1 MNRDIVASSYRD
13 GEVDKTITTYEEIPN
28 YLQSELD
35 IQQEKFDGF
44 ILKSMA
50 KYYQAYT
57 PDTLM
62 NLSYSHYLYNISLE
76 DMEREKVEVLSAS
89 KKDISEFIEIMTK
102 FSQQKYYSTV
112 NNENII
118 KEKGNNSHFDEVIEF
133 EEIK

>member
-1 MNRDIVASSYRD
+1 
-13 GEVDKTITTYEEIPN
+13 
-28 YLQSELD
+28 
-35 IQQEKFDGF
+35 
-44 ILKSMA
+44 MA

-62 NLSYSHYLYNISLE
+62 NLSYTHYLYDISLE
-76 DMEREKVEVLSAS
+76 DMEREKAEVLSTS

-102 FSQQKYYSTV
+102 FSQQKHYSTV

-133 EEIK
+133 KDIK

>member
-1 MNRDIVASSYRD
+1 
-13 GEVDKTITTYEEIPN
+13 
-28 YLQSELD
+28 
-35 IQQEKFDGF
+35 
-44 ILKSMA
+44 
-50 KYYQAYT
+50 
-57 PDTLM
+57 M
-62 NLSYSHYLYNISLE
+62 NLSYTHYLYDISLE
-76 DMEREKVEVLSAS
+76 DMEQEKSEVLSTS